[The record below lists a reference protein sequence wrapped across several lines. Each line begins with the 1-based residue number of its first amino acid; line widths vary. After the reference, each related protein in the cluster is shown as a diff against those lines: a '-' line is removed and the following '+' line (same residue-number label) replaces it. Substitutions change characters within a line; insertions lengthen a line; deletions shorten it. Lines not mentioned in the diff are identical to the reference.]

1 MHLPPRPFDQSGQAT
16 YLSRMSPR
24 QPPKPL
30 VREPVA
36 LYDAKTHLSSL
47 VDRAAAGEE
56 FVITKSGHPM
66 ARLVPLDNVR
76 ADREPGQGKGQW
88 RVADDFDSPLPTD
101 LLDAFEGR

>member
-1 MHLPPRPFDQSGQAT
+1 MPS
-16 YLSRMSPR
+16 R
-24 QPPKPL
+24 QPPKPV

-76 ADREPGQGKGQW
+76 AARVSGQGKGHW
-88 RVADDFDSPLPTD
+88 HVADDFNSPLPDD
-101 LLDAFEGR
+101 LLNAFEGR

>member
-1 MHLPPRPFDQSGQAT
+1 MPPN
-16 YLSRMSPR
+16 
-24 QPPKPL
+24 KPTARV

-36 LYDAKTHLSSL
+36 LYEAKTHLSSL

-66 ARLVPLDNVR
+66 ARLVPIEPLPTTRV
-76 ADREPGQGKGQW
+76 PGQGKGRW
-88 RVADDFDSPLPTD
+88 HVADDFDAPLPDD